1 MTVAIALPRPSTGPR
16 TEARPGTRRPRLQV
30 LDQAAIRRRA
40 RRRNLALALFIVLLA
55 GLFGVAMVHAGL
67 VESQQELDTL
77 RTRIAELE
85 AERAQIEREVDA
97 AASPA
102 RIVARAEA
110 MGMVRAAEPVYLKP
124 TRDIDD
130 G

>member
-1 MTVAIALPRPSTGPR
+1 MTVAIALPRPSTGTR
-16 TEARPGTRRPRLQV
+16 SGARPASRRPRLQV

-40 RRRNLALALFIVLLA
+40 RRRNLAVVLFIVLLA

-110 MGMVRAAEPVYLKP
+110 MGMVRAAEPVYLQP